1 MNRYKIKFH
10 ATCPVNGD
18 AIEYSLTIE
27 SSKMIPAESI
37 KEAVDQCANGFHEAF
52 ADELHAKFG
61 GRQFIS
67 AIHGGVLIETERG
80 IG

>member
-27 SSKMIPAESI
+27 SSSMIQAEKITSFI
-37 KEAVDQCANGFHEAF
+37 HEFEDGFHESF
-52 ADELHAKFG
+52 ADQLHAKFG
-61 GRQFIS
+61 GRQFMS
-67 AIHGGVLIETERG
+67 AIHGSVLIETERG
-80 IG
+80 FV